1 VRVVPIGKLFEKNT
15 VGRRGNVAPPNVHYW
30 VNSGRHL
37 LDSSSSDF
45 DPTETS
51 LGAAAKLDTLPS
63 YSVALLAGPK
73 EEFDRYQNDPN
84 EKAVGSKPLT
94 RRRSK

>member
-1 VRVVPIGKLFEKNT
+1 LGAKPTCRLSART
-15 VGRRGNVAPPNVHYW
+15 SH
-30 VNSGRHL
+30 
-37 LDSSSSDF
+37 F
-45 DPTETS
+45 DPFETS
-51 LGAAAKLDTLPS
+51 LGEAAELDTLPS

-84 EKAVGSKPLT
+84 KREVGSKPLT

>member
-1 VRVVPIGKLFEKNT
+1 MYIAVVLLLLLRGSVELRVSDT
-15 VGRRGNVAPPNVHYW
+15 
-30 VNSGRHL
+30 SG
-37 LDSSSSDF
+37 F
-45 DPTETS
+45 DPTKTS
-51 LGAAAKLDTLPS
+51 LGEAVELDTLPS

-84 EKAVGSKPLT
+84 ERAVGSKPLT